1 MQKNPIVL
9 LILDGFGH
17 SDDQEYNA
25 IAKAKTPNLDSLFK
39 EYPNT
44 LINAS
49 ESYVGLP
56 SGQMGNSEVGH
67 LNIGAGRV
75 IHQDLERIN
84 SNIKNKKFFSEPK
97 LNQNFQSLKK
107 NNKALHIFG
116 LLSDGGVHSHIK
128 HFDAILLLA
137 KNNGLKKVYIHAF
150 LDGRDTPPKSAEK
163 YTAEI
168 ENSCQKYKT
177 GLLVTLCGR
186 FFAMDRDNRWERTKD
201 AFNLLVHAKFK
212 YQAKSSLEA
221 ITDAYNRNETD
232 EFISPTLIIK
242 NDGFDGINNN
252 DTIIFMNFRSD
263 RARQITDAI
272 LNDKFEYFD
281 RGDLPKDL
289 NYFTLTE
296 YDKKQKKANAIFEP
310 IQINNSLGQFLSNR
324 GKTQLRIAE
333 TEKYPHVTFF
343 FNGGEEEIYAGED
356 RILIP
361 SPKVETY
368 DLKPEMSAYE
378 LTEKLCEAIM
388 SQKYDVII
396 CNYANGDMVG
406 HTGNIIA
413 AIKAIESL
421 DNCIGQVSNSLKEI
435 NGHMLITADHGN
447 VELMMDEKNNQLHT
461 QHTTNLVPFFY
472 MGKECSINKT
482 GSLSDIAPTILY
494 IMGETPPKEM
504 TGATLIDFNEK

>member
-1 MQKNPIVL
+1 MQKNSIVL

-75 IHQDLERIN
+75 IHQDIERIN
-84 SNIKNKKFFSEPK
+84 SKIKNKKFFSEPN

-163 YTAEI
+163 YTVEI

-177 GLLVTLCGR
+177 GSLATLCGR

-201 AFNLLVHAKFK
+201 AFNLLVYAKYK

-221 ITDAYNRNETD
+221 IKEAYDRNETD
-232 EFISPTLIIK
+232 EFISPTLIIN
-242 NDGFDGINNN
+242 NDGFEGINNN
-252 DTIIFMNFRSD
+252 DTIVFMNFRSD

-272 LNDKFEYFD
+272 LNDKFDYFD
-281 RGDLPKDL
+281 RGAFPKDL
-289 NYFTLTE
+289 SYFTLTE
-296 YDKKQKKANAIFEP
+296 YDKKQKKAKAIFEP

-343 FNGGEEEIYAGED
+343 FNGGEEEVYAGED

-378 LTEKLCEAIM
+378 LTEKLCEAII

-406 HTGNIIA
+406 HTGNIVA

-421 DNCIGQVSNSLKEI
+421 DDCIGQVSNSLKEI

-461 QHTTNLVPFFY
+461 QHTTNLVPFLY

-504 TGATLIDFNEK
+504 TGATLINFNE

>member
-17 SDDQEYNA
+17 SDNHEHNA
-25 IAKAKTPNLDSLFK
+25 IAKAKTPNWDSLNK
-39 EYPNT
+39 ECPNT

-49 ESYVGLP
+49 ELYVGLP

-75 IHQDLERIN
+75 IHQDIERIN
-84 SNIKNKKFFSEPK
+84 LSIKNKKFFSESL
-97 LNQNFQSLKK
+97 LNENFQSLKK

-116 LLSDGGVHSHIK
+116 LLSDGGVHSHIE

-137 KNNGLKKVYIHAF
+137 KQNGLEKVYIHAF

-163 YTAEI
+163 YITDI
-168 ENSCQKYKT
+168 GNSFQNYRT
-177 GLLVTLCGR
+177 GELASICGR
-186 FFAMDRDNRWERTKD
+186 FFAMDRDNRWERTEN
-201 AFNLLVHAKFK
+201 AFNLLVHAEAK
-212 YQAKSSLEA
+212 YIAESPQEA
-221 ITDAYNRNETD
+221 IKEAYNRNETD
-232 EFISPTLIIK
+232 EFISPTLITTNNK
-242 NDGFDGINNN
+242 FEGISSN
-252 DTIIFMNFRSD
+252 DTIVFMNFRSD

-272 LNDKFEYFD
+272 LNDNFNHFD
-281 RGDLPKDL
+281 RKSYPKNL
-289 NYFTLTE
+289 SYLTLTE
-296 YDKKQKKANAIFEP
+296 YDKRQKKAQAIFEP
-310 IQINNSLGQFLSNR
+310 IQINNSLGQFISNK

-343 FNGGEEEIYAGED
+343 FNGGEESIYPGED
-356 RILIP
+356 RILVP

-378 LTEKLCEAIM
+378 VTDKLCEAII
-388 SQKYDVII
+388 SKVYDVII

-406 HTGNIIA
+406 HTGNIDA

-421 DNCIGQVSNSLKEI
+421 DNCIGRVSNAIKKI

-461 QHTTNLVPFFY
+461 QHTTNLVPFLY
-472 MGKECSINKT
+472 MGKKCSINKT

-494 IMGETPPKEM
+494 IMNEKPPKEM
-504 TGATLIDFNEK
+504 TGSTLINFNE

>member
-17 SDDQEYNA
+17 SDNQEYNA

-67 LNIGAGRV
+67 LSIGAGRV
-75 IHQDLERIN
+75 IHQDIERIN
-84 SNIKNKKFFSEPK
+84 SNIKNKKFFSEPR
-97 LNQNFQSLKK
+97 LNENFQALKK
-107 NNKALHIFG
+107 NNKTLHIFG

-128 HFDAILLLA
+128 HFDAILSLA

-163 YTAEI
+163 YTVEI

-177 GLLVTLCGR
+177 GSLATLCGR
-186 FFAMDRDNRWERTKD
+186 FFAMDRDNRWERTKA
-201 AFNLLVHAKFK
+201 AFNLLVYAKCK
-212 YQAKSSLEA
+212 YQAKSSFEA
-221 ITDAYNRNETD
+221 IKKAYSRNETD
-232 EFISPTLIIK
+232 EFISPTLIIN
-242 NDGFDGINNN
+242 NDGFKGINNN
-252 DTIIFMNFRSD
+252 DTIVFMNFRSD

-272 LNDKFEYFD
+272 LNDKFDYFD
-281 RGDLPKDL
+281 RGTFPKDL
-289 NYFTLTE
+289 SYFTLTE
-296 YDKKQKKANAIFEP
+296 YDKKQKKAKAIFEP

-378 LTEKLCEAIM
+378 LTEKLCEAII

-406 HTGNIIA
+406 HTGNIVA

-421 DNCIGQVSNSLKEI
+421 DDCIEQVSNSLKKI

-461 QHTTNLVPFFY
+461 QHTTNLVPFLY

-504 TGATLIDFNEK
+504 TGATLIDFNE

>member
-1 MQKNPIVL
+1 MQKKPIVL

-17 SDDQEYNA
+17 SDNHEHNA
-25 IAKAKTPNLDSLFK
+25 IFKANTPNWDSLNK
-39 EYPNT
+39 KYPNT

-56 SGQMGNSEVGH
+56 AGQMGNSEVGH
-67 LNIGAGRV
+67 INIGSGRV
-75 IHQDLERIN
+75 IHQDIERIN
-84 SNIKNKKFFSEPK
+84 LSIKNKKFFSESL
-97 LNQNFQSLKK
+97 LNENFQSLKK
-107 NNKALHIFG
+107 NNKTLHIFG

-137 KNNGLKKVYIHAF
+137 KQNDLEKVYIHAF

-163 YTAEI
+163 YINSI
-168 ENSCQKYKT
+168 ENSFRNYNT
-177 GLLVTLCGR
+177 GKLASICGR
-186 FFAMDRDNRWERTKD
+186 FFSMDRDHRWERTED
-201 AFNLLVHAKFK
+201 AFNLLVHAEAK
-212 YQAKSSLEA
+212 YKVNSSQDA
-221 ITDAYNRNETD
+221 IKDAYKRNETD
-232 EFISPTLIIK
+232 EFISPTLI
-242 NDGFDGINNN
+242 NVNGVFDGISSN

-263 RARQITDAI
+263 RARQLTDAI
-272 LNDKFEYFD
+272 LNDNFD
-281 RGDLPKDL
+281 HFNRKSLPKNL
-289 NYFTLTE
+289 SYFTLTE
-296 YDKKQKKANAIFEP
+296 YDKKQKKAQSIFEP
-310 IQINNSLGQFLSNR
+310 IQINNSLGQFISGK

-343 FNGGEEEIYAGED
+343 FNGGEENIYPGED

-378 LTEKLCEAIM
+378 VTDKLCEAIINH
-388 SQKYDVII
+388 KYDVII

-406 HTGNIIA
+406 HTGNINA

-421 DNCIGQVSNSLKEI
+421 DNCIGKVSDAIKKI

-447 VELMMDEKNNQLHT
+447 VELMMDEENNQLHT
-461 QHTTNLVPFFY
+461 QHTTNLVPFLY
-472 MGKECSINKT
+472 MGKKCLIKES

-494 IMGETPPKEM
+494 IMNEVPPKEM
-504 TGATLIDFNEK
+504 TGSSLINFNE

>member
-1 MQKNPIVL
+1 MQKNSIVL

-75 IHQDLERIN
+75 IQQDIERIDT
-84 SNIKNKKFFSEPK
+84 SIKNKNFFSEPK
-97 LNQNFQSLKK
+97 LNENFQLLKK

-163 YTAEI
+163 YTVEI

-177 GLLVTLCGR
+177 GSLATLCGR
-186 FFAMDRDNRWERTKD
+186 FFSMDRDNRWERTKD
-201 AFNLLVHAKFK
+201 AFNLLVYAKFK

-221 ITDAYNRNETD
+221 IKEAYDRNETD
-232 EFISPTLIIK
+232 EFISPTLIIN
-242 NDGFDGINNN
+242 NDGFEGINNN
-252 DTIIFMNFRSD
+252 DTIVFMNFRSD

-272 LNDKFEYFD
+272 LNDKFDYFD
-281 RGDLPKDL
+281 RGAFPKDL
-289 NYFTLTE
+289 SYFTLTE
-296 YDKKQKKANAIFEP
+296 YDKKQKKAKAIFEP

-378 LTEKLCEAIM
+378 LTEELCEAII

-421 DNCIGQVSNSLKEI
+421 DDCIGQVSNSLKKV

-461 QHTTNLVPFFY
+461 QHTTNLVPFLY
-472 MGKECSINKT
+472 MGKKCSINKT

-504 TGATLIDFNEK
+504 TGATLINFNE

>member
-1 MQKNPIVL
+1 MQKKPIVL

-17 SDDQEYNA
+17 SDNHEHNA
-25 IAKAKTPNLDSLFK
+25 IFKANTPNWDSLNK
-39 EYPNT
+39 KYPNT

-56 SGQMGNSEVGH
+56 AGQMGNSEVGH
-67 LNIGAGRV
+67 INIGSGRV
-75 IHQDLERIN
+75 IHQDIERIN
-84 SNIKNKKFFSEPK
+84 LSIKNKKFFSESL
-97 LNQNFQSLKK
+97 LNENFQSLKE
-107 NNKALHIFG
+107 NNKTLHIFG

-137 KNNGLKKVYIHAF
+137 KQNDLEKVYIHAF

-163 YTAEI
+163 YINSI
-168 ENSCQKYKT
+168 ENSFRNYNT
-177 GLLVTLCGR
+177 GKLASICGR
-186 FFAMDRDNRWERTKD
+186 FFSMDRDHRWERTED
-201 AFNLLVHAKFK
+201 AFNLLVHAEAK
-212 YQAKSSLEA
+212 YKVNSSQDA
-221 ITDAYNRNETD
+221 IKDAYKRNETD
-232 EFISPTLIIK
+232 EFISPTLI
-242 NDGFDGINNN
+242 NVNGVFDGIRSN

-263 RARQITDAI
+263 RARQLTDAI
-272 LNDKFEYFD
+272 LNDNFDHFD
-281 RGDLPKDL
+281 RKSLPKNL
-289 NYFTLTE
+289 SYFTLTE
-296 YDKKQKKANAIFEP
+296 YDKKQKKAQSIFEP
-310 IQINNSLGQFLSNR
+310 IQINNSLGQFISGK

-343 FNGGEEEIYAGED
+343 FNGGEENIYPGED

-378 LTEKLCEAIM
+378 VTDKLCEAIINH
-388 SQKYDVII
+388 KYDVII

-406 HTGNIIA
+406 HTGNINA

-421 DNCIGQVSNSLKEI
+421 DNCIGKVSDAIKKI

-447 VELMMDEKNNQLHT
+447 VELMMDEENNQLHT
-461 QHTTNLVPFFY
+461 QHTTNLVPFLY
-472 MGKECSINKT
+472 MGKKCLIKES

-494 IMGETPPKEM
+494 IMNEVPPKEM
-504 TGATLIDFNEK
+504 TGSSLINFNE

>member
-1 MQKNPIVL
+1 MQKNSIVL

-17 SDDQEYNA
+17 SDNHEFNA
-25 IAKAKTPNLDSLFK
+25 ISKANTPNWDSLNK
-39 EYPNT
+39 KYSNT

-67 LNIGAGRV
+67 LNIGSGR
-75 IHQDLERIN
+75 IIDQDLARIN
-84 SNIKNKKFFSEPK
+84 SSIENKTFFSK
-97 LNQNFQSLKK
+97 SLLNKNFQSLKK
-107 NNKALHIFG
+107 NNKTLHIFG
-116 LLSDGGVHSHIK
+116 LLSDGGVHSHID

-137 KNNGLKKVYIHAF
+137 KQNGLEKVYVHAF

-163 YTAEI
+163 YIASI
-168 ENSCQKYKT
+168 ENSFQNYKI
-177 GLLVTLCGR
+177 GELASISGR
-186 FFAMDRDNRWERTKD
+186 FYSMDRDNRWERTE
-201 AFNLLVHAKFK
+201 AVFNLLIHAKAK
-212 YQAKSSLEA
+212 YVKKSSQEA
-221 ITDAYNRNETD
+221 IKDAYKRNETD
-232 EFISPTLIIK
+232 EFVSPTLVEVNGK
-242 NDGFDGINNN
+242 FEGINSD
-252 DTIIFMNFRSD
+252 DTIVFMNFRSD

-272 LNDKFEYFD
+272 LNDDFD
-281 RGDLPKDL
+281 HFNRNLFPNNL
-289 NYFTLTE
+289 SYFTLTE
-296 YDKKQKKANAIFEP
+296 YDKKQEKAQPIFEP
-310 IQINNSLGQFLSNR
+310 IEINNSLGQFISEK

-343 FNGGEEEIYAGED
+343 FNGGEEDIYPGED
-356 RILIP
+356 RILVP

-378 LTEKLCEAIM
+378 VTDKLCKAIM
-388 SQKYDVII
+388 NQKYDVII

-406 HTGNIIA
+406 HTGNIDA

-421 DNCIGQVSNSLKEI
+421 DNCIGKVADSIKRN

-461 QHTTNLVPFFY
+461 QHTTNLVPFLY
-472 MGKECSINKT
+472 MGKECSINRT

-494 IMGETPPKEM
+494 IMGEKPPKEM
-504 TGATLIDFNEK
+504 TGKTLINFDE

>member
-1 MQKNPIVL
+1 MQKNSIVL

-17 SDDQEYNA
+17 SDNHDFNA
-25 IAKAKTPNLDSLFK
+25 ISKANTPNWDSLNK
-39 EYPNT
+39 KYSNT

-67 LNIGAGRV
+67 LNIGSGRV
-75 IHQDLERIN
+75 IDQDIARIN
-84 SNIKNKKFFSEPK
+84 SSIEDKTFFSNSL
-97 LNQNFQSLKK
+97 LNKNFQLLKK
-107 NNKALHIFG
+107 NNKTLHIYG
-116 LLSDGGVHSHIK
+116 LLSDGGVHSHIN
-128 HFDAILLLA
+128 HFDALLLLA
-137 KNNGLKKVYIHAF
+137 KKNGLEKVYVHAF

-163 YTAEI
+163 YIASI
-168 ENSCQKYKT
+168 EKSFQKNKI
-177 GLLVTLCGR
+177 GELASISGR
-186 FFAMDRDNRWERTKD
+186 FYSMDRDNRWERTEA
-201 AFNLLVHAKFK
+201 AFNLLVHAKAK
-212 YQAKSSLEA
+212 YIKKSSQEA
-221 ITDAYNRNETD
+221 IKDAYKRNETD
-232 EFISPTLIIK
+232 EFVTPTLVEVNNK
-242 NDGFDGINNN
+242 FEGINSD
-252 DTIIFMNFRSD
+252 DTIVFMNFRSD

-272 LNDKFEYFD
+272 LNENFDHFD
-281 RGDLPKDL
+281 RNLFPNNL

-296 YDKKQKKANAIFEP
+296 YDKKQKKAQPIFEP
-310 IQINNSLGQFLSNR
+310 IEINNSLGQFISDK

-343 FNGGEEEIYAGED
+343 FNGGEENIYPGED
-356 RILIP
+356 RILVP

-378 LTEKLCEAIM
+378 VTDKLCEAIM
-388 SQKYDVII
+388 NQKYDVII

-406 HTGNIIA
+406 HTGNIDA

-421 DNCIGQVSNSLKEI
+421 DNCIGKVADAIKKN

-461 QHTTNLVPFFY
+461 QHTTNLVPFLY
-472 MGKECSINKT
+472 MGKQCSINKT

-494 IMGETPPKEM
+494 IMGEMPPKEM
-504 TGATLIDFNEK
+504 TGKTLIHFDE

>member
-1 MQKNPIVL
+1 MQKNSVVL
-9 LILDGFGH
+9 LILDGFGYSENH
-17 SDDQEYNA
+17 EHNA
-25 IAKAKTPNLDSLFK
+25 IFKAKTPNWDSLNK
-39 EYPNT
+39 ECSNT

-49 ESYVGLP
+49 ESFVGLP

-67 LNIGAGRV
+67 INIGSGRV
-75 IHQDLERIN
+75 IHQDIERIN
-84 SNIKNKKFFSEPK
+84 LNIKNKKFFSEPF
-97 LNQNFQSLKK
+97 LNKNFQSLKEHGRT
-107 NNKALHIFG
+107 LHIFG
-116 LLSDGGVHSHIK
+116 LLSDGGVHSHIE

-137 KNNGLKKVYIHAF
+137 KKNGLDKVYIHAF

-163 YTAEI
+163 YVRTI
-168 ENSCQKYKT
+168 ENFCTKHKT
-177 GLLVTLCGR
+177 GELASICGR
-186 FFAMDRDNRWERTKD
+186 FFSMDRDNRWERTED
-201 AFNLLVHAKFK
+201 AFNLLVHAEAK
-212 YQAKSSLEA
+212 YKGKNSQESILEA
-221 ITDAYNRNETD
+221 YSRNETD
-232 EFISPTLIIK
+232 EFISPTLIK
-242 NDGFDGINNN
+242 VKEEFLGINDD
-252 DTIIFMNFRSD
+252 DTIVFMNFRSD

-272 LNDKFEYFD
+272 LNDSFEHFD
-281 RGDLPKDL
+281 RKFNPKSL

-296 YDKKQKKANAIFEP
+296 YDKKQKKARPIFKP
-310 IQINNSLGQFLSNR
+310 IKINNSLGQFISDK

-343 FNGGEEEIYAGED
+343 FNGGEESIYPGED

-378 LTEKLCEAIM
+378 VTDKLCEAII

-406 HTGNIIA
+406 HTGNINA

-421 DNCIGQVSNSLKEI
+421 DNCIGKVSNAI
-435 NGHMLITADHGN
+435 NKIDGHMLITADHGN

-461 QHTTNLVPFFY
+461 QHTTNLVPFLY
-472 MGKECSINKT
+472 KGRKCSIKKT

-494 IMGETPPKEM
+494 ILNEISPKEM
-504 TGATLIDFNEK
+504 TGNSLISFNE

>member
-9 LILDGFGH
+9 IILDGFGH
-17 SDDQEYNA
+17 SNDQKHNA
-25 IAKAKTPNLDSLFK
+25 IAKAKTPNWDSLNK

-75 IHQDLERIN
+75 IHQDIERIN
-84 SNIKNKKFFSEPK
+84 SSIENKEFFSDPL
-97 LNQNFQSLKK
+97 LNQNFKSIKE
-107 NNKALHIFG
+107 NNKTLHIFG

-128 HFDAILLLA
+128 HFNAILLLA
-137 KNNGLKKVYIHAF
+137 KQNGLKKVFIHAF
-150 LDGRDTPPKSAEK
+150 LDGRDTPPISAEK
-163 YTAEI
+163 YISNI
-168 ENSCQKYKT
+168 ENFCQKNEI
-177 GLLVTLCGR
+177 GELATLCGR

-201 AFNLLVHAKFK
+201 AFNLLVHADSK
-212 YQAKSSLEA
+212 YKAKSAKEA
-221 ITDAYNRNETD
+221 IKEAYKRNETD
-232 EFISPTLIIK
+232 EFLSPTTIK
-242 NDGFDGINNN
+242 TNYKFEGINND
-252 DTIIFMNFRSD
+252 DTIVFMNFRSD

-272 LNDKFEYFD
+272 LNDNFNYFK
-281 RGDLPKDL
+281 RKSIPKNL
-289 NYFTLTE
+289 KYFTLTE
-296 YDKKQKKANAIFEP
+296 YDKKQKKVQAIFKP
-310 IQINNSLGQFLSNR
+310 IQINNSLGQFISNI

-343 FNGGEEEIYAGED
+343 FNGGDENIYPGED

-378 LTEKLCEAIM
+378 VTDKLCKAIIN
-388 SQKYDVII
+388 QKYDVII
-396 CNYANGDMVG
+396 CNFANGDMVG
-406 HTGNIIA
+406 HTGNINA

-421 DNCIGQVSNSLKEI
+421 DVCIGKITKSIKKV

-447 VELMMDEKNNQLHT
+447 AELMMDENNNQLHT
-461 QHTTNLVPFFY
+461 QHTTNLVPFLY
-472 MGKECSINKT
+472 MGKKCSINKT
-482 GSLSDIAPTILY
+482 GNLSDIAPTIIY
-494 IMGETPPKEM
+494 IMNETPPKEM
-504 TGATLIDFNEK
+504 TGNNLIKFNE

>member
-75 IHQDLERIN
+75 IHQDIERIN
-84 SNIKNKKFFSEPK
+84 SKIKNKKFFSEPN

-163 YTAEI
+163 YTVEI

-177 GLLVTLCGR
+177 GSLATLCGR

-201 AFNLLVHAKFK
+201 AFNLLVYAEYK

-221 ITDAYNRNETD
+221 IKEAYDRNETD
-232 EFISPTLIIK
+232 EFISPTLIIN
-242 NDGFDGINNN
+242 NDGFEGINNN
-252 DTIIFMNFRSD
+252 DTIVFMNFRSD

-272 LNDKFEYFD
+272 LNDKFDYFD
-281 RGDLPKDL
+281 RGAFPKDL
-289 NYFTLTE
+289 SYFTLTE
-296 YDKKQKKANAIFEP
+296 YDKKQKKAKAIFEP

-343 FNGGEEEIYAGED
+343 FNGGEEEVYAGED

-378 LTEKLCEAIM
+378 LTEKLCEAII

-406 HTGNIIA
+406 HTGNIVA

-421 DNCIGQVSNSLKEI
+421 DDCIGQVSNSLKEI

-461 QHTTNLVPFFY
+461 QHTTNLVPFLY

-504 TGATLIDFNEK
+504 TGATLINFNE

>member
-75 IHQDLERIN
+75 IQQDIERIDK
-84 SNIKNKKFFSEPK
+84 SIKNKKFFSEPK
-97 LNQNFQSLKK
+97 LNGNFQSLKK
-107 NNKALHIFG
+107 NNKSLHIFG

-163 YTAEI
+163 YTVEI

-177 GLLVTLCGR
+177 GSLATLCGR

-221 ITDAYNRNETD
+221 IKEAYDRNETD
-232 EFISPTLIIK
+232 EFISPTLIIN
-242 NDGFDGINNN
+242 NDGFEGINNN
-252 DTIIFMNFRSD
+252 DTIVFMNFRSD

-272 LNDKFEYFD
+272 LNDKFDYFD
-281 RGDLPKDL
+281 RGAFPKDL
-289 NYFTLTE
+289 SYFTLTE
-296 YDKKQKKANAIFEP
+296 YDKKQKKAKAIFEP

-343 FNGGEEEIYAGED
+343 FNGGEEEVYAGED

-378 LTEKLCEAIM
+378 LTEKLCEAII

-406 HTGNIIA
+406 HTGNIVA

-421 DNCIGQVSNSLKEI
+421 DDCIGQVSNSLKEI

-461 QHTTNLVPFFY
+461 QHTTNLVPFLY

-504 TGATLIDFNEK
+504 TGATLINFNE

>member
-1 MQKNPIVL
+1 MQKNSIVL

-75 IHQDLERIN
+75 IQQDIERIDT
-84 SNIKNKKFFSEPK
+84 SIKNKNFFSEPK
-97 LNQNFQSLKK
+97 LNENFQLLKE

-163 YTAEI
+163 YTVEI

-177 GLLVTLCGR
+177 GSLATLCGR
-186 FFAMDRDNRWERTKD
+186 FFSMDRDNRWERTED
-201 AFNLLVHAKFK
+201 AFNLLVYAKFK

-221 ITDAYNRNETD
+221 IKEAYDRNETD
-232 EFISPTLIIK
+232 EFISPTLIIN
-242 NDGFDGINNN
+242 NDGFEGINNN
-252 DTIIFMNFRSD
+252 DTIVFMNFRSD

-272 LNDKFEYFD
+272 LNDKFDYFD
-281 RGDLPKDL
+281 RGAFPKDL
-289 NYFTLTE
+289 SYFTLTE
-296 YDKKQKKANAIFEP
+296 YDKKQKKAKAIFEP

-378 LTEKLCEAIM
+378 LTEELCEAII

-421 DNCIGQVSNSLKEI
+421 DDCIGQVSNSLKKV

-461 QHTTNLVPFFY
+461 QHTTNLVPFLY

-504 TGATLIDFNEK
+504 TGATLINFNE